1 MSRRSSRGR
10 AGVSRRAIAG
20 SIALGAI
27 VALGLLFVLAQGVF
41 GPITIQLGS
50 STGAPVVSIA
60 GGPPQVVGTVTAGPV
75 CAVETA
81 SPDPSCAPRPVAGAV
96 IVVTDAAGQELGRT
110 TTGPT
115 GTYALFVGQTGAVIV
130 KVLPVDGLPG
140 TPTPVSITLPAPSS
154 INRVDLEFDTGIR

>member
-1 MSRRSSRGR
+1 MSRRSSRAR
-10 AGVSRRAIAG
+10 AGVSRRAIVG

-27 VALGLLFVLAQGVF
+27 VAVGLLFVLAQGVF

-50 STGAPVVSIA
+50 STGPPVVSA
-60 GGPPQVVGTVTAGPV
+60 GGGPPQVVGTVTAGPA

-81 SPDPSCAPRPVAGAV
+81 SPNPSCAPRPVAGAV
-96 IVVTDAAGQELGRT
+96 IVVTDAAGKELGRT

-130 KVLPVDGLPG
+130 RALPVDGLPG
-140 TPTPVSITLPAPSS
+140 TPTPVSITLPGPSS